1 MMKPAPLPLLALL
14 LLCSCASLPA
24 FIEPPVAVPDKW
36 QAEAGQASTAL
47 PLWWTSFND
56 PALTALVDKSLT
68 NNLDLKLAQARLRE
82 AEAVRALAKAQYWPS
97 LTANAE
103 GGSSGSN
110 NSSHDSYQ
118 LGSTL
123 SWEADLW
130 GEKRLG
136 DKAASA
142 DYQASEAERYGTQ
155 ISLVAEV
162 ASSYVD
168 LALARQ
174 RLTIAKSNLASQQE
188 TYQFIT
194 WRNQAGLIGQLTL
207 DQASTT
213 IAQTKAQIPSLEIT
227 EASARHRLAVLTGAA
242 PEEASFATL
251 EAKLPTLPATPD
263 IGLPADVLRRRPDV
277 MAAERNLAA
286 SVARTGV
293 AETALYPSFTLSGT
307 LGLAA
312 LSPADILS
320 GGTISRSLLGSIAGT
335 LFDAGRLRQNLHISE
350 AQQEQAFITYQQ
362 TILTALE
369 EVENALVSLKR
380 NTLRR
385 ELLDQA
391 ALSAASAAS
400 LAASEYQAGT
410 IDYQTLQETERTRLS
425 AEDTAASARAAELSS
440 LITLYKAAG
449 GGWTV
454 GENHAQN

>member
-1 MMKPAPLPLLALL
+1 MIKLAPLPLLALL
-14 LLCSCASLPA
+14 LLCSCVSVTS

-56 PALTALVDKSLT
+56 PALTALVDKSLA

-110 NSSHDSYQ
+110 NNSHDSYQ

-123 SWEADLW
+123 SWEIDLW

-136 DKAASA
+136 DEAASA
-142 DYQASEAERYGTQ
+142 AYQASEAAWYGTQ
-155 ISLVAEV
+155 VSLAAEV

-227 EASARHRLAVLTGAA
+227 EASARHRLAVLTGAL
-242 PEEASFATL
+242 PQEASFATL

-312 LSPADILS
+312 LSPAEILS
-320 GGTISRSLLGSIAGT
+320 GGTISRSLLGSLAGT

-369 EVENALVSLKR
+369 EVENALISLKR
-380 NTLRR
+380 NSLRR

-425 AEDTAASARAAELSS
+425 AEDSAASARAAELSS